1 MDSFEFN
8 KIVAAIILTVVVVLG
23 LERISDLIFK
33 VDQPTVAG
41 YKVDLDTTMTAS
53 VTDGGS
59 QLDLQAFLHQQVLSR
74 ENQFLKNVQPAI
86 VLKRVVKI
94 ILVQLYTLWLVEMW
108 RE

>member
-23 LERISDLIFK
+23 LDRISDLLFK

-53 VTDGGS
+53 VTDVGS
-59 QLDLQAFLHQQVLSR
+59 QLLS
-74 ENQFLKNVQPAI
+74 LI
-86 VLKRVVKI
+86 HI
-94 ILVQLYTLWLVEMW
+94 
-108 RE
+108 

>member
-8 KIVAAIILTVVVVLG
+8 KIVAAIILTVVVVFG
-23 LERISDLIFK
+23 LDRISDLLFK

-59 QLDLQAFLHQQVLSR
+59 QLDLQAFFASASVEQGKSVFKKCAACHSI
-74 ENQFLKNVQPAI
+74 K
-86 VLKRVVKI
+86 KGGKI

>member
-23 LERISDLIFK
+23 LDRISDLLFK

-59 QLDLQAFLHQQVLSR
+59 QLDLQAFFASASVEQGKSVFKKCAACHSIKKLS
-74 ENQFLKNVQPAI
+74 LI
-86 VLKRVVKI
+86 HI
-94 ILVQLYTLWLVEMW
+94 
-108 RE
+108 